1 MSALPLNPQQIVAQ
15 VRPVLE
21 RLDQATGS
29 DPFAASSFHRLCTTL
44 GIAHTLRPDL
54 WQLLINRGYVTDA
67 GNGAVSITEEG
78 LLMVSP
84 PRRRS

>member
-1 MSALPLNPQQIVAQ
+1 MSALTVNPQQIVAQ
-15 VRPVLE
+15 IRPVLE

-44 GIAHTLRPDL
+44 GIAHALRPDL
-54 WQLLINRGYVTDA
+54 WQLLIHRGYMSDA

-78 LLMVSP
+78 LHLLAP
-84 PRRRS
+84 PRRRA